1 MMKTLAASLK
11 RDKEKFRIPHSVQDA
26 IPIRRIWPDGV
37 FLCGQDGYSRSYRF
51 TDVNYAVASKEN
63 KLAMFLDYS
72 ELLNALDSGTCAK
85 ITIHNRKV
93 DRNRYER
100 DLLLPMK
107 ADSLDEYRREYNAML
122 RSKITATSSSV
133 VREQYLTISAH
144 RKNIDEA
151 RAYFAR
157 IGGEVTARFAK
168 LSSQA
173 TSMNAAERL
182 GLLRDFFRNGQPA
195 SFAFDMADR
204 ARFGHGF
211 KEWFCPDS
219 IEYHADHFKIDG
231 RFGRVLYL
239 RDYASYIKDSFINEL
254 CELDRSLML
263 SIDILPVPTDE
274 AARELQ
280 NKLLGVE
287 TNVANWQRRQNNV
300 SNFSAVIPYDMQLQ
314 RKETTE
320 FLDDLTGRDQRMM
333 FGLVTLVHLAD
344 SKEQLDADT
353 ESLLAVGG
361 KHRCELSTL
370 RWQQRDGLD
379 TALPYGVRRIHA
391 LRTLTTESTAV
402 LMPFKA
408 QELCHPNG
416 IYYGQNAVSGNM
428 IRIDRSKLLNG
439 HSFRLGVSG
448 SGKSMSAKEEI
459 VHIALATNDDI
470 LILDP
475 ESEFGPLA
483 KALGGEVLPVSPHST
498 VHLNALDMDR
508 AYGEG
513 QNPLIDKVQL
523 ILSMFEPL
531 AERGALTAR
540 QKSLL
545 DRAARIVYDG
555 YLRSGCTGQPPTLV
569 DLRSV
574 LLAQPEQEAH
584 DLALAAELYTTGSLN
599 VFAHQTNVDT
609 NARILVYDIRELDEQ
624 LRPVGMVVTLDAIF
638 NRVIRNWRQ
647 GKRTWV
653 FADEFYLLFRYSY
666 SAEFFYRLF
675 KRLRKYNAY
684 ITAVSQNVEEILRSD
699 TARLMLANSEFLV
712 MLNQAATDRDELAK
726 LLGISENQLSHIT
739 NVPAGHGLIRCG
751 GVIVPFE
758 NSFPKGTRLYRLMST
773 KPEETWAAQQQG
785 GKCV

>member
-1 MMKTLAASLK
+1 MIKTLAASLK

-26 IPIRRIWPDGV
+26 IPIRRVWPDGI
-37 FLCGQDGYSRSYRF
+37 FLAGQDGYSRSYRF
-51 TDVNYAVASKEN
+51 TDINYAVASKED

-72 ELLNALDSGTCAK
+72 ELLNALDSGVAAK

-93 DRNRYER
+93 DKSRYKR
-100 DLLLPMK
+100 DLLLPLK
-107 ADSLDEYRREYNAML
+107 GDRLDEYRREYNEML
-122 RSKITATSSSV
+122 RSKITATSSNV

-144 RKNIDEA
+144 KKNIDEA

-157 IGGEVTARFAK
+157 IGGEITARLAK

-173 TSMNAAERL
+173 TPMDAAERL
-182 GLLRDFFRNGQPA
+182 GLLRDFFRDGKPA
-195 SFAFDMADR
+195 PFAFDMADR
-204 ARFGHGF
+204 AKLGHSF

-219 IEYHADHFKIDG
+219 MEFYADHFKIDG
-231 RFGRVLYL
+231 HFGRVLYL
-239 RDYASYIKDSFINEL
+239 RDYASYIRDSFVNEL

-361 KHRCELSTL
+361 KHRCELSAL

-379 TALPYGVRRIHA
+379 TALPYGVRHIHA

-408 QELCHPNG
+408 QELNHAGG

-459 VHIALATNDDI
+459 VHIALATDDDI

-483 KALGGEVLPVSPHST
+483 KALGGEVLPISPHST
-498 VHLNALDMDR
+498 VHLNALDMDK

-531 AERGALTAR
+531 AEHGALPAR

-545 DRAARIVYDG
+545 DRCARIVYG
-555 YLRSGCTGQPPTLV
+555 SYLCGGCTGEPPTLV
-569 DLRSV
+569 DFRNV

-584 DLALAAELYTTGSLN
+584 DLALAAELYTTGSLD

-638 NRVIRNWRQ
+638 NRVIRNWRL

-726 LLGISENQLSHIT
+726 LLSISENQLSHIT

-758 NSFPKGTRLYRLMST
+758 NSFPKDTKLYRLMTT
-773 KPEETWAAQQQG
+773 KPGETF
-785 GKCV
+785 